1 MIRSAWVDTYLQTQE
16 MLGLKEGQ
24 GVSAEDAAVQGFR
37 DAPAGAASQR
47 GTVTTEEDK
56 IEFAAF
62 EQGTK
67 SSTESMPPSSI
78 CTSATRKPKPSSCST
93 SN

>member
-24 GVSAEDAAVQGFR
+24 GVSAEDAADFKVFETRLQEQM
-37 DAPAGAASQR
+37 ANYR

-62 EQGTK
+62 EKARRVQPNPCRRPRFAQAQPG
-67 SSTESMPPSSI
+67 S
-78 CTSATRKPKPSSCST
+78 
-93 SN
+93 